1 MPESP
6 AVSTSDP
13 STTTY
18 SISPSLLSVAELF
31 PAAIKPQQPLIP
43 IIQPTSQTQQV
54 FTYFP
59 SPPLPVVADIP
70 ALQPPQPEHQSPA
83 SPEAESPSP
92 VSNPSSNQL
101 LSKEERKA
109 NHVASEKR
117 RRAGIRES
125 YETLCELIPSLHDCL
140 EQETQPVDQQV
151 RSGRLAVGVPT
162 PEPRSSNNGS
172 DRSKKKA
179 RANNPI
185 SRSEATVLTHTVE
198 YITELNAKRQDLRDR
213 AAKAQAV
220 ASHKRLQ

>member
-1 MPESP
+1 M
-6 AVSTSDP
+6 
-13 STTTY
+13 
-18 SISPSLLSVAELF
+18 
-31 PAAIKPQQPLIP
+31 
-43 IIQPTSQTQQV
+43 
-54 FTYFP
+54 
-59 SPPLPVVADIP
+59 
-70 ALQPPQPEHQSPA
+70 
-83 SPEAESPSP
+83 
-92 VSNPSSNQL
+92 
-101 LSKEERKA
+101 
-109 NHVASEKR
+109 
-117 RRAGIRES
+117 
-125 YETLCELIPSLHDCL
+125 
-140 EQETQPVDQQV
+140 DQQV